1 MNLVAIEV
9 PAAGVAAAREA
20 LELLDNT
27 LRVVTARKPFEVIAD
42 QLIKT
47 LAKGGSLLSS
57 SPITPCRKLKSA
69 SSFLDDYPGC

>member
-1 MNLVAIEV
+1 MSKKLRALMNLVAIEV
-9 PAAGVAAAREA
+9 PAARVAAAREA

-47 LAKGGSLLSS
+47 LAKGGSLLSRS
-57 SPITPCRKLKSA
+57 RDKL
-69 SSFLDDYPGC
+69 FIDR

>member
-1 MNLVAIEV
+1 VSKKLRALMNLVAIEV

-27 LRVVTARKPFEVIAD
+27 LRVVTAREPFEVIAD

-47 LAKGGSLLSS
+47 LAKGGSLLPRS
-57 SPITPCRKLKSA
+57 RDKLVI
-69 SSFLDDYPGC
+69 DR